1 MKFFS
6 LDSKFTQVM
15 TSVGEMMLL
24 NLCWIL
30 ASVPIVTIGAAN
42 AAMYTVMGRRLR
54 QEGSGTIVPFFKAW
68 WSNLKQGSLF
78 WVVQL
83 LITGSLGMMFFMTLP
98 GFMKVIAG
106 LFLFLVTV
114 VFSLMYPQIAR
125 FRLRWFPCL
134 RNAVILTVTKLRW
147 VLLNLLVVLAPLIF
161 FLLAPVEFARLGF
174 VWILFGFS
182 AVFYLSAM
190 VLRKVLQPLE
200 DLSAEASK

>member
-68 WSNLKQGSLF
+68 WSNLKQGCLF

-83 LITGSLGMMFFMTLP
+83 LMSGSLGMILFMTLP
-98 GFMKVIAG
+98 VFLKVIAG
-106 LFLFLVTV
+106 LLLFLVTV
-114 VFSLMYPQIAR
+114 AFSLMYPQIAR
-125 FRLRWFPCL
+125 FRIRWFPCL

-147 VLLNLLVVLAPLIF
+147 VLLNLLTILSPVIL
-161 FLLAPVEFARLGF
+161 FLLAPVEFMRLGF
-174 VWILFGFS
+174 IWILFGFS
-182 AVFYLSAM
+182 AIFYLSAM
-190 VLRKVLQPLE
+190 VIRKVLQPLE
-200 DLSAEASK
+200 ELTAEASK

>member
-1 MKFFS
+1 MKVFS

-15 TSVGEMMLL
+15 TSGGEMMLL

-54 QEGSGTIVPFFKAW
+54 QEGSGTIAPFFKAW
-68 WSNLKQGSLF
+68 WSNLKQGSLL

-83 LITGSLGMMFFMTLP
+83 LITGSLGLIFFMTLP
-98 GFMKVIAG
+98 VFMKVIAG

-114 VFSLMYPQIAR
+114 MFSLMYPQIAR
-125 FRLRWFPCL
+125 FRIRWFPCL

-147 VLLNLLVVLAPLIF
+147 VLLNLLVILAPVIF

-182 AVFYLSAM
+182 ALFYLSARI
-190 VLRKVLQPLE
+190 LRKVLQPLE
-200 DLSAEASK
+200 DLSAKAA

>member
-6 LDSKFTQVM
+6 LDSKFTQAM
-15 TSVGEMMLL
+15 TSLGEMMLL

-68 WSNLKQGSLF
+68 WSNLKQGCLF

-83 LITGSLGMMFFMTLP
+83 LMSGSLGMILFMALP
-98 GFMKVIAG
+98 LFLKIVAG
-106 LFLFLVTV
+106 VLLFLVTV
-114 VFSLMYPQIAR
+114 VFSVMYPQIAR
-125 FRLRWFPCL
+125 FRIRWFPCL
-134 RNAVILTVTKLRW
+134 RNAVILFVTKFRW
-147 VLLNLLVVLAPLIF
+147 VMLNLLTILSPVIL
-161 FLLAPVEFARLGF
+161 FLLAPVEFMRLGF
-174 VWILFGFS
+174 VWFLFGFS

-190 VLRKVLQPLE
+190 VIRKALQPLE
-200 DLSAEASK
+200 DLSAEAGK

>member
-68 WSNLKQGSLF
+68 WSNLKQGCLF

-83 LITGSLGMMFFMTLP
+83 LISGSLGLMFFMALP
-98 GFMKVIAG
+98 VFLKVIAG
-106 LFLFLVTV
+106 VFLFLVTV

-125 FRLRWFPCL
+125 FRIRWFPCL
-134 RNAVILTVTKLRW
+134 RNGLILTVTKLRW
-147 VLLNLLVVLAPLIF
+147 VLLNLLTI
-161 FLLAPVEFARLGF
+161 LAPVEFARLGF